1 MAKLDVLNLKGEK
14 VKEIKLND
22 AIFNIEPNLDSV
34 KKMIRLQR
42 NSWRQG
48 TQKAKTRAEV
58 RGGGKKPWR
67 QKGTG
72 RARQG
77 SIRAPHWVGGGVAF
91 APTPRDYTFKINKKE
106 RKLALKSALSIKAN
120 DKAIKVFDSLELP
133 SLKTKEA
140 AELLSKLKL
149 DGKLLFVTNNDS
161 ENLYLATRNLGNVI
175 VIMDDEINVYDLID
189 ADTIVIDEASINN
202 IEEAL
207 K

>member
-1 MAKLDVLNLKGEK
+1 MAKLEVLNLKGEK

-58 RGGGKKPWR
+58 RGGGRKPWR

-77 SIRAPHWVGGGVAF
+77 SIRAPQWVGGGVVF

-106 RKLALKSALSIKAN
+106 RKLALKSALSIKAK
-120 DKAIKVFDSLELP
+120 DKSIKVFDSLKLP

-140 AELLSKLKL
+140 VELLSKLNL
-149 DGKLLFVTNNDS
+149 DGKLLFVTNDDS
-161 ENLYLATRNLGNVI
+161 ENLYLATRNLGNVL
-175 VIMDDEINVYDLID
+175 VIMADEVNVYDLID
-189 ADTIVIDEASINN
+189 SDTIIMEEASIKT